1 MAFHRQYTLPS
12 GLAATLPPGRM
23 LKLIDVGSYRTRHF
37 NFSAARGVLST
48 AFYFTMFGKRDRI
61 RQLDET
67 AKTLFR
73 CGGGAF
79 PGAKVGQGQR
89 ERAYFNGVG
98 CRGFGPEV
106 ERRARASCAEGAH
119 PSLG

>member
-73 CGGGAF
+73 CGGGLSLA
-79 PGAKVGQGQR
+79 QR
-89 ERAYFNGVG
+89 SA
-98 CRGFGPEV
+98 RGKGKGHISMV
-106 ERRARASCAEGAH
+106 
-119 PSLG
+119 